1 MYIKYDFQKYGTI
14 RSFGESI
21 YTDKISI
28 DEGEINQSN
37 LLKILKEFID
47 KSRPRTTEV
56 QN

>member
-21 YTDKISI
+21 YTGKISI
-28 DEGEINQSN
+28 DEGKINQNN
-37 LLKILKEFID
+37 LLKILKELID